1 MIDDKKI
8 EDAARAYSKNN
19 ACSVIDRNGYMSLG
33 PELENAFETG
43 AHWAL
48 KQFKED
54 LWHPAEE
61 EPMSNASPI
70 LFDGRDREG
79 WQIVKLVYL
88 EILLGYN
95 IVIIMVLFVGHIL
108 RIYFQRKEVSN
119 EYISIFWSS
128 YNFRYNNNLYI

>member
-48 KQFKED
+48 KQFQED
-54 LWHPAEE
+54 SWHPAEE

-79 WQIVKLVYL
+79 WQIVKTSIFRNSSWVQYCHYYGIIRWAYL
-88 EILLGYN
+88 EDLLP
-95 IVIIMVLFVGHIL
+95 
-108 RIYFQRKEVSN
+108 KEGG
-119 EYISIFWSS
+119 EQ
-128 YNFRYNNNLYI
+128 